1 MILALV
7 AGTSAFA
14 PVMPKTRWVSAVNGL
29 GDADYVKEIEDY
41 KKEQLA
47 ELEKK
52 KNEMMAALEAE
63 VIEE

>member
-1 MILALV
+1 MMILALV

-41 KKEQLA
+41 KKDTHSITYLQDA
-47 ELEKK
+47 DF
-52 KNEMMAALEAE
+52 
-63 VIEE
+63 